1 MFGFFESEQNKK
13 VRSHIQNL
21 ASLARVDGHIDER
34 EMNFLVTVGKKN
46 GLSANDVRGV
56 VANASQGTLTIPD
69 NDSERFDQIFD
80 LVDMMLA
87 DGVVDDNEMDF
98 CIDMAGKLGFRKA
111 IVGVLVRK
119 ISIGVRDGLP
129 REQIK
134 EESQA
139 FLNFPASAQPSHGQG
154 L

>member
-1 MFGFFESEQNKK
+1 MFGFFENEQTKK
-13 VRSHIQNL
+13 VKSHLINL
-21 ASLARVDGHIDER
+21 AALAKADGHIDER
-34 EMNFLVTVGKKN
+34 EMNFIVAVGKKN
-46 GLSANDVRGV
+46 GMRADEVRSIVG
-56 VANASQGTLTIPD
+56 NSNRGTMLLPD

-87 DGVVDDNEMDF
+87 DGVVDDHEMDF
-98 CIDMAGKLGFRKA
+98 CIDMAEKLGFRKA

-119 ISIGVRDGLP
+119 ISMGVKDGLP

-134 EESQA
+134 DETQA
-139 FLNFPASAQPSHGQG
+139 FLNYNN

>member
-1 MFGFFESEQNKK
+1 MFGFFENEQTKK
-13 VRSHIQNL
+13 IKSHIVNL
-21 ASLARVDGHIDER
+21 AALAKADGHIDER
-34 EMNFLVTVGKKN
+34 EMNFIVAVGQKN
-46 GLSANDVRGV
+46 GMRAAEVRSV
-56 VANASQGTLTIPD
+56 VANASTVNPLLPD

-87 DGVVDDNEMDF
+87 DGVVDDHEMEF

-119 ISIGVRDGLP
+119 ISMGVKDGLP

-134 EESQA
+134 EETQS
-139 FLNFPASAQPSHGQG
+139 FLNYNAQDAPGE
-154 L
+154 

>member
-1 MFGFFESEQNKK
+1 MFGFFESEQCKK
-13 VRSHIQNL
+13 ARSHIHNL

-34 EMNFLVTVGKKN
+34 EMNFLVSVGKKN
-46 GLSANDVRGV
+46 GLSASDVRNV
-56 VANASQGTLTIPD
+56 VAQAQQHTLALPD

-98 CIDMAGKLGFRKA
+98 CIDMAEKLGFRKA

-119 ISIGVRDGLP
+119 ISMGVRDGLP

-134 EESQA
+134 NESEA
-139 FLNFPASAQPSHGQG
+139 FLNFKGEGTATHGRG